1 MHGNS
6 GLSCPSFPDKCRP
19 APECRSG
26 TPGPLAVDVD
36 MAFVVDSSHSVST
49 DVYHAAL
56 HLVDTMLDNLEVAAQ
71 PDASL
76 YGARVA
82 LVMHTTPGFWPG
94 AGQPPVLEAFL
105 LTSYGHRIQ
114 MQRHI
119 REAMGHLL
127 QGAPALGYALEW
139 TLEKVLLAA
148 PLPRRAQ
155 VLFAI
160 VASETSSW
168 DREKLRTLSLE
179 AKCKGIT
186 LFVLALGPGVG
197 TRELAELA
205 GVASAPSEQHL
216 LHLQGISD
224 PEVAY
229 ARRFTWA
236 FLNLLK
242 SEQSLSTGMPG
253 GNGVGRT
260 TCTACHLGKQMP
272 SEPSSRLRCMQH
284 PHHLWEDR
292 RGAPRFLKTLSCH
305 CSDTVPSLMLV
316 SYLEP
321 LSWWLGSLKSPLNL
335 LIFSF
340 TKMKIIISFLFVKP
354 TFKYVHGGVSKAP
367 VLYNYCY
374 YYFP

>member
-36 MAFVVDSSHSVST
+36 VAFVVDSSHSVGA
-49 DVYHAAL
+49 DVYQAAL
-56 HLVDTMLDNLEVAAQ
+56 RLVDTTLDNLEVAAQ

-76 YGARVA
+76 HGARVA
-82 LVMHTTPGFWPG
+82 LVMHTTPGFRPG
-94 AGQPPVLEAFL
+94 AGRPPVLEAFH
-105 LTSYGHRIQ
+105 LTSYGHRTQ

-119 REAMGHLL
+119 REAMGHPL
-127 QGAPALGYALEW
+127 QGTPALGHALEW

-216 LHLQGISD
+216 LRLQGISD
-224 PEVAY
+224 PEVAH

-236 FLNLLK
+236 FLNLLQ
-242 SEQSLSTGMPG
+242 SEQSLSTGDAWVGWG
-253 GNGVGRT
+253 GENYLHSLAFGR
-260 TCTACHLGKQMP
+260 A
-272 SEPSSRLRCMQH
+272 
-284 PHHLWEDR
+284 
-292 RGAPRFLKTLSCH
+292 GAH
-305 CSDTVPSLMLV
+305 
-316 SYLEP
+316 
-321 LSWWLGSLKSPLNL
+321 
-335 LIFSF
+335 
-340 TKMKIIISFLFVKP
+340 
-354 TFKYVHGGVSKAP
+354 
-367 VLYNYCY
+367 
-374 YYFP
+374 